1 MSPRKLS
8 TPSTLTKTPEAK
20 ETFED
25 VLASYDENKNQN
37 LDEKTVFDD
46 QALKKTL
53 EQQNRYVNRMANQ
66 SRNRIHNPAFW
77 LVG

>member
-8 TPSTLTKTPEAK
+8 TPSTLTKSPEAR

-25 VLASYDENKNQN
+25 VLASYDENKNQ
-37 LDEKTVFDD
+37 EKTVFDD

-53 EQQNRYVNRMANQ
+53 EQQNR
-66 SRNRIHNPAFW
+66 
-77 LVG
+77 